1 MPIDIDAGYEMN
13 VKGLYSDI
21 VNFISRAQTKM
32 GADQADEL
40 FALRAAGRDIVEAI
54 KGTKHLQKNMSQY
67 IISDNE
73 HIRAE
78 NNKIRGYLGS
88 VLRRLGVVQQEG
100 DDPTSILSLD
110 VMKMEMQENDS
121 TVNGVLEALI
131 REERITPLM
140 ATSLMN
146 DATYAYDVT
155 KNLVQMG
162 EVLFASGTQTM
173 KDAERII
180 ALDEDDIAEVL
191 ELDKNRS

>member
-1 MPIDIDAGYEMN
+1 MPINIDAEYEKN

-21 VNFISRAQTKM
+21 VNFISRAQTNM
-32 GADQADEL
+32 SADQADEL

-54 KGTKHLQKNMSQY
+54 KDTKHLQKNMSQY
-67 IISDNE
+67 IVSNNE
-73 HIRAE
+73 YIRAE
-78 NNKIRGYLGS
+78 YNKIRGYLGS
-88 VLRRLGVVQQEG
+88 VLRRLGIVQQEG

-110 VMKMEMQENDS
+110 VMKMEMKENDS

-131 REERITPLM
+131 REENITPLM

-162 EVLFASGTQTM
+162 RFCSPRAHRQ
-173 KDAERII
+173 
-180 ALDEDDIAEVL
+180 
-191 ELDKNRS
+191 